1 MMEQVL
7 AKIQAEEAALI
18 AFLQQ
23 MVNIDSCFDDPVGND
38 QVAHMIG
45 GMLDEM
51 GFQVEYLNYPGV
63 CTHVKAYKK
72 GTGDKKVMVM
82 GHLDCIQP
90 KGSAAERPFTIKDGK
105 AYGPGVLDM
114 KGGITVALYALKAL
128 YSEGWNDKDITV
140 FFCGDEEHAHP
151 HTNAAQLFEEAAE
164 GQHAVFNMETASAGH
179 TALIGRKGNLY
190 AEMQVTGIAAHA
202 GADMD
207 KGANAI
213 IELAHKAIAVSKLT
227 DFSIGLTCNVGAIEG
242 GLISNAVPDYCKI
255 KIDMRYLSE
264 ADRDRTV
271 AALKAIAA
279 EAFVPGTKTE
289 IVNMVERFTPM
300 AVTEDNKQLFTIV
313 QEQARKLGIEMT
325 AKVGG
330 ASSDAG
336 WTVRA
341 GAPTLCGMGAIGEF
355 NHTTRE
361 YIFVDSLV
369 QRAKLLALTIN
380 AL

>member
-1 MMEQVL
+1 MEKVL
-7 AKIQAEEAALI
+7 ESIQAQETALI
-18 AFLQQ
+18 EFLQQ
-23 MVNIDSCFDDPVGND
+23 MVNIDSCFDDAEGND
-38 QVAHMIG
+38 KVAHLIG
-45 GMLDEM
+45 DMLDQM
-51 GFQVEYLNYPGV
+51 GFTVEYMKYPDV
-63 CTHVKAYKK
+63 CTHVKAHKK
-72 GTGDKKVMVM
+72 GTGAKKVMVM

-90 KGSAAERPFTIKDGK
+90 KGSAAERPFTIEDGK

-114 KGGITVALYALKAL
+114 KGGIAVALYALKAL

-151 HTNAAQLFEEAAE
+151 HTNAAELFEAAAK
-164 GQHAVFNMETASAGH
+164 GQHAVFNMETASVGH
-179 TALIGRKGNLY
+179 SALIGRKGNLY
-190 AEMQVTGIAAHA
+190 AEMQVTGISAHA
-202 GADMD
+202 GADME

-213 IELAHKAIAVSKLT
+213 IELAHKAIAISKLT
-227 DFSIGLTCNVGAIEG
+227 NFSNGLTCNVGAIEG
-242 GLISNAVPDYCKI
+242 GLISNAVPDYAKI

-264 ADRDRTV
+264 QERDKAV
-271 AALKAIAA
+271 ASLKAIAA
-279 EAFVPGTKTE
+279 EKFVPGTKTE

-300 AVTEDNKQLFTIV
+300 VATEDNRKLFALV
-313 QEQARKLGIEMT
+313 QEQAKKLGFEMN

-330 ASSDAG
+330 GSSDAG

-355 NHTTRE
+355 NHTIRE

-369 QRAKLLALTIN
+369 QRAKLLALSID

>member
-1 MMEQVL
+1 MKKIL
-7 AKIQAEEAALI
+7 NTIQAQEQALI
-18 AFLQQ
+18 GFLRQI
-23 MVNIDSCFDDPVGND
+23 VNIDSCYDDPEGNLK
-38 QVAHMIG
+38 VAQLIG
-45 GMLDEM
+45 GMLEKM
-51 GFQVEYLNYPGV
+51 GFTVKYLIYPGI
-63 CTHVKAYKK
+63 CTHVKAFKK

-114 KGGITVALYALKAL
+114 KGGIAVALYALQAL
-128 YSEGWNDKDITV
+128 YSAGWNDKDVTV

-151 HTNAAQLFEEAAE
+151 YTNAAELFEEAAK

-179 TALIGRKGNLY
+179 SALIGRKGNLY
-190 AEMQVTGIAAHA
+190 AEMQVTGISAHA
-202 GADMD
+202 GADME

-213 IELAHKAIAVSKLT
+213 IELAHKAIAISNLT
-227 DFSIGLTCNVGAIEG
+227 DFPRGLTLNVGAIEG
-242 GLISNAVPDYCKI
+242 GLISNAVPDYAKI
-255 KIDMRYLSE
+255 KIDMRYLRE
-264 ADRDRTV
+264 EDRDKAV
-271 AALKAIAA
+271 AGLNGIA
-279 EAFVPGTKTE
+279 EQNYVPGTKTE
-289 IVNMVERFTPM
+289 IVNLTERFTPM
-300 AVTEDNKQLFTIV
+300 VATEDNKKLFALV
-313 QEQARKLGIEMT
+313 QQQAKKLGIEMT

-330 ASSDAG
+330 GSSDAG

-369 QRAKLLALTIN
+369 QRAKLLALSID